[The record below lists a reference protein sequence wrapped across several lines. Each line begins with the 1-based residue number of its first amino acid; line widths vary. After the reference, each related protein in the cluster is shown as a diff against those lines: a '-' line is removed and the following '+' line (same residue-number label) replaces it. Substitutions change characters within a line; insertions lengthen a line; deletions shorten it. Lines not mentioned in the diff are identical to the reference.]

1 MIYMSGTTWR
11 TLRAFIIGG
20 VTLCAIAGPA
30 QSGERHAGTVL
41 NVDSARG
48 QLVLDEFGVAATRKT
63 VALRVAPQASIVD
76 SQRREPVESFDRPFI
91 DTPIALADV
100 QVGDF
105 VVVDVERPGIAQRVT
120 ITRQAT
126 GS

>member
-1 MIYMSGTTWR
+1 MIDKSGTRWSA
-11 TLRAFIIGG
+11 LRAFIAGG
-20 VTLCAIAGPA
+20 VTVCALVGPA

-48 QLVLDEFGVAATRKT
+48 ELVLDELGVAATRKT
-63 VALRVAPQASIVD
+63 VALRVAPGASIVD
-76 SQRREPVESFDRPFI
+76 SQRREPVESFDKPFV
-91 DTPIALADV
+91 DTPIALSDV
-100 QVGDF
+100 RVGDF
-105 VVVDVERPGIAQRVT
+105 VVVDVDKPGIAERVT